1 MISFVIIL
9 SQLILRDYKEIRW
22 GMILCSL
29 LFLCLF
35 IGLII
40 NICLLDWDIVIQL
53 LILLLLSLPLENQFL
68 PILWKTKKLK
78 KDH

>member
-40 NICLLDWDIVIQL
+40 NICLLDWDVVISL
-53 LILLLLSLPLENQFL
+53 SILLLLSLPLENQLL

>member
-1 MISFVIIL
+1 MISLVTIIA
-9 SQLILRDYKEIRW
+9 QIILRDYKEIRW

-35 IGLII
+35 IVFVISV
-40 NICLLDWDIVIQL
+40 CLLNWNVAIL
-53 LILLLLSLPLENQFL
+53 SLILLLLSILLEIKYL

-78 KDH
+78 RDH

>member
-40 NICLLDWDIVIQL
+40 NICLLDWDVVIPL
-53 LILLLLSLPLENQFL
+53 FILLLLSLPLENQFL

-78 KDH
+78 RDR

>member
-22 GMILCSL
+22 GMILCNL

-35 IGLII
+35 IGLIV
-40 NICLLDWDIVIQL
+40 NICLLDWDIVIPL

-78 KDH
+78 RDH